1 MTLRDALATALTNQY
16 AEIWTDGGPW
26 LTTAKTAGLLA
37 DHALADPAFRAAL
50 VEAVGEALT
59 SEGHDEGL
67 HFWCKPHPD
76 CGLYDS
82 GEPFAAALLDRMLG
96 DET

>member
-50 VEAVGEALT
+50 TESIAEAMA
-59 SEGHDEGL
+59 SEDWSATGWSTADGWDDL
-67 HFWCKPHPD
+67 
-76 CGLYDS
+76 
-82 GEPFAAALLDRMLG
+82 AAAVVARMLPSGSAEPVG
-96 DET
+96 DEK